1 MEEKKQLPTI
11 EIARLDEHSDM
22 SITSLSPLNR
32 EKRMSQILDV
42 PDNESLS
49 SLSSPSL
56 FVRPTWTTSD
66 GASISTKTATTMT
79 TSISSPTLGSSRRA
93 STSSPEK
100 MVFEDYEDG
109 VMNYNRRPFVGVN
122 FCFRC
127 EKRNAQRGVNT
138 LTERVEKTGEK
149 FRDALMIPVYRT
161 VFLCEECV
169 IDIHLLKKNAN
180 NASVIVRIT
189 SLAMNFF

>member
-1 MEEKKQLPTI
+1 MEEKKQIPTI
-11 EIARLDEHSDM
+11 AMQRLDEYSDM
-22 SITSLSPLNR
+22 SITSLSSP
-32 EKRMSQILDV
+32 KRGKRILDN
-42 PDNESLS
+42 PCNESLS

-56 FVRPTWTTSD
+56 FVRFTWTTSD
-66 GASISTKTATTMT
+66 DINMPTPIHTTN
-79 TSISSPTLGSSRRA
+79 SLSSPTLGSSRRA
-93 STSSPEK
+93 STSGPEK

-109 VMNYNRRPFVGVN
+109 VMNYNRRPFAGVN

-138 LTERVEKTGEK
+138 LIQRVEKTGEK

-161 VFLCEECV
+161 IFLCEECV
-169 IDIHLLKKNAN
+169 IDIHLLKKNAAN
-180 NASVIVRIT
+180 GSVIVRIT